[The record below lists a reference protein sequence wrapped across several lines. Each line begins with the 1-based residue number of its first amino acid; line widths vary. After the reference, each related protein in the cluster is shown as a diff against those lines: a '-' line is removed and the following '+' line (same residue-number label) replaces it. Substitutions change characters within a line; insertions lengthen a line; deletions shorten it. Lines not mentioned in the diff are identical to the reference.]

1 MAQVVERYFR
11 EVEAASSSLVT
22 PTLKAQYLLGFLLVR
37 PVGARFFYVLEP
49 GGIGG
54 MILERRWIFGH
65 KKKQIAGIEPVSPA
79 WEASVLPMNYICMS
93 RSIA

>member
-37 PVGARFFYVLEP
+37 PAVAPFLCSGA

-79 WEASVLPMNYICMS
+79 WEASVLPMNYICMWLFYH
-93 RSIA
+93 I